1 MPRRQIM
8 GTIIPTML
16 VLVMLLGLSIVPA
29 TAETFTPPVL
39 NSDDPVPLSRLID
52 LAQDN
57 RAAYRQSLEDQELIP
72 ELRAGAIGQFLPT
85 LSAGATWSNTVTEK
99 GEIIYQNPL
108 GLLDTLTSSGKS
120 SSSGWSFSANETL
133 FDGFSRYYGYRQA
146 QLQVENTYLA
156 TERSYDELVSDV
168 KSAAYSVMAAER
180 ALQVEQEI
188 LNQRREA
195 HRLAKARFET
205 GDVIELDVMQAEID
219 LGTQENSVLSAEQ
232 ALRNAHEML
241 NLAIGL
247 DLESE
252 YSVAGNLEPRLPEMN
267 PDSLISI
274 ALRARPDLEQQRNLV
289 DINDYAA
296 KSYLSQYIPT
306 ASAFAQYGR
315 SEGDGANSWKW
326 HLYPDDWN
334 MYYGLSLN
342 WTLFDGFTREVQR
355 ERAVITKRKSMW
367 DTHQFE
373 QSVAADV
380 RRQWRTLTS
389 TYQQIEVADRNREL
403 ARRQL
408 NLEQER
414 YRVGV
419 SDQLNLRSAQVTFVS
434 AEREYLARVLDF
446 FTTMATL
453 ERDLGMPLEEIAR

>member
-1 MPRRQIM
+1 MPRRQTM
-8 GTIIPTML
+8 GTIIPIML
-16 VLVMLLGLSIVPA
+16 MLGMLLGLSIPPA

-39 NSDDPVPLSRLID
+39 NSENPVPLSRLIT

-72 ELRAGAIGQFLPT
+72 ELRAGAIGQFLP
-85 LSAGATWSNTVTEK
+85 SIYAGGTWSNSDSEQ
-99 GEIIYQNPL
+99 EAIYVD
-108 GLLDTLTSSGKS
+108 GLPVPGTGGTYFNS
-120 SSSGWSFSANETL
+120 SSSWYVQANESL
-133 FDGFSRYYGYRQA
+133 FEGLSRYYGYQMTS
-146 QLQVENTYLA
+146 LSVENTLLN
-156 TERSYDELVSDV
+156 TERSFDELVSDI
-168 KSAAYSVMAAER
+168 KSAAYNVLAAER
-180 ALQVEQEI
+180 ALEVEREI
-188 LNQRREA
+188 LNQRQEA
-195 HRLAKARFET
+195 HRLARARFET

-219 LGTQENSVLSAEQ
+219 LGTQENAVLSAEQ
-232 ALRNAHEML
+232 ALRNAHEQL
-241 NLAIGL
+241 NLTVGL

-252 YSVAGNLEPRLPEMN
+252 YTVAGNLEPMLPNAN
-267 PDSLISI
+267 PDSLVSI
-274 ALRARPDLEQQRNLV
+274 ALRARPDLEVQRNQV
-289 DINDYAA
+289 DYYDYDV
-296 KSYLSQYIPT
+296 KRNTSNYFPT
-306 ASAFAQYGR
+306 ANAFVTYSR
-315 SEGDGANSWKW
+315 SESVQDERFSWSAVPGDRNIR
-326 HLYPDDWN
+326 
-334 MYYGLSLN
+334 YGLNLN

-355 ERAVITKRKSMW
+355 EQAVITKRKSMW
-367 DTHQFE
+367 DQHQFE

-389 TYQQIEVADRNREL
+389 TFQQIEVADRNREL